1 LTQNVFSESEIFHLS
16 SSDLRQG
23 CKDTFCRFLEH
34 PSQVIRSDVIHGSP
48 TRHALEFVDQPFQM
62 KGMQLEV
69 LAWDKDEPYF
79 TYCSPIQHW
88 IGEGCGLTCQY
99 CHEVGVSIHPH
110 ELEDMLCKVAIFISV
125 HDHFIFD
132 IDFFWFINKHKGKTY
147 DVSKELAWLD
157 WKYDFT

>member
-1 LTQNVFSESEIFHLS
+1 MS

-88 IGEGCGLTCQY
+88 IGKGCGLTCHSG
-99 CHEVGVSIHPH
+99 HEVGVSIHPH
-110 ELEDMLCKVAIFISV
+110 ALEDMFSNVVIFISA
-125 HDHFIFD
+125 HDHFIFY
-132 IDFFWFINKHKGKTY
+132 IALF
-147 DVSKELAWLD
+147 
-157 WKYDFT
+157 